1 MINYLLIDSSA
12 DLYNFINE
20 NYNTNDFIKLTN
32 DNILKFYKLQEIKY
46 NLLNKI
52 NKISIT
58 ERDNYKKSI
67 KKLKDNLNN
76 IFDNNISDQET
87 YKKIAWKQIMQ
98 NIKKKKFY
106 NFDIQDA
113 INDIQGGEEEFGNS
127 IGNNLP
133 KNKQINFKMFSE
145 AWDLRLLQRKKK

>member
-1 MINYLLIDSSA
+1 M
-12 DLYNFINE
+12 
-20 NYNTNDFIKLTN
+20 
-32 DNILKFYKLQEIKY
+32 DNI
-46 NLLNKI
+46 
-52 NKISIT
+52 
-58 ERDNYKKSI
+58 
-67 KKLKDNLNN
+67 
-76 IFDNNISDQET
+76 QET

-113 INDIQGGEEEFGNS
+113 INDIQGGEEELGNS

-133 KNKQINFKMFSE
+133 KNTQINFKMFSK